1 MKTVPFSQRPT
12 ETPRASHRDD
22 ARVEYRAHHE
32 APFPPLRRRG
42 GSGAAGAWLGGL
54 GVLGIVLSAGV
65 WTFKWPLPGQTHLG
79 SLRLESEPPGAVVDI
94 DGSPRGLTPI
104 TVELSP
110 GTHAV
115 VLTQGDDS
123 QRISAA
129 VTAGSTSTHHFRW
142 TSAAAT
148 ETAAGRLQVSSDPA
162 GAAVSVDGE
171 QRGVSPVTVDDL
183 APGEHQ
189 VVVQV
194 LGRTHRRTVSIESG
208 ATASL
213 VFTNA
218 PVAPGTDLGWLV
230 AKSGAQLQVFERGRR
245 LGTTDDRIVLPAG
258 SHELE
263 FVGDELGFRARRT
276 VTVSP
281 AQSTNVT
288 ISLPQA
294 AVNLNAVPWADV
306 SIDGK
311 EIGQTPIANLM
322 LPIGAHQV
330 VFRHPQFGEKQ
341 ATVNVSLQDSA
352 RVAVDMRAK

>member
-1 MKTVPFSQRPT
+1 MNTVPFAQRPT

-22 ARVEYRAHHE
+22 VRVAYHAQHE
-32 APFPPLRRRG
+32 EPPPPPPRRS
-42 GSGAAGAWLGGL
+42 SGGAWLGGVA
-54 GVLGIVLSAGV
+54 VLGIALSAGV
-65 WTFKWPLPGQTHLG
+65 WTFKWPMTGQTQTG
-79 SLRLESEPPGAVVDI
+79 ALRLESEPSGAVVDI

-110 GTHAV
+110 GAHAV
-115 VLTQGDDS
+115 VLTHGDDT
-123 QRISAA
+123 QQISAA
-129 VTAGSTSTHHFRW
+129 VTAGSTNTHHFRW
-142 TSAAAT
+142 ASAPAT
-148 ETAAGRLQVSSDPA
+148 ATAYGRLQVSSDPA
-162 GAAVSVDGE
+162 GAAITVDGE
-171 QRGVSPVTVDDL
+171 PRGVSPLTVDQL
-183 APGEHQ
+183 EPGDHQ

-194 LGRTHRRTVSIESG
+194 LGRTHRRTVTVESG

-218 PVAPGTDLGWLV
+218 PAAPTIDVGWLI
-230 AKSGAQLQVFERGRR
+230 AKSGAELHVYERGRR
-245 LGTTDDRIVLPAG
+245 LGTTADRIVLPAG

-263 FVGDELGFRARRT
+263 FVGDEFGFRARRT

-281 AQSTNVT
+281 GQATNVS

-311 EIGQTPIANLM
+311 ELGQTPIANLM

-330 VFRHPQFGEKQ
+330 VFRHPQFGEKH
-341 ATVNVSLQDSA
+341 ATVNVSLQEAA
-352 RVAVDMRAK
+352 RVAVDMRGK

>member
-1 MKTVPFSQRPT
+1 MNTVPFSQRPT

-22 ARVEYRAHHE
+22 ARVPYHAHHE
-32 APFPPLRRRG
+32 SSPLPPRRRG
-42 GSGAAGAWLGGL
+42 GAGAAGAWLGGL
-54 GVLGIVLSAGV
+54 AVLGIVLSAGV
-65 WTFKWPLPGQTHLG
+65 WTFKWPLPGQAHTV
-79 SLRLESEPPGAVVDI
+79 SLRLESEPSGAVVDI
-94 DGSPRGLTPI
+94 DGSPRGLTPL

-115 VLTQGDDS
+115 ALTHGDDT
-123 QRISAA
+123 QQISAA
-129 VTAGSTSTHHFRW
+129 VTAGSASTHHFRW
-142 TSAAAT
+142 TSAPVT
-148 ETAAGRLQVSSDPA
+148 EPGVGRLQVSSDPA
-162 GAAVSVDGE
+162 GAAVTVDGE
-171 QRGVSPVTVDDL
+171 QRGVSPLTIDEL

-213 VFTNA
+213 VFANTPA
-218 PVAPGTDLGWLV
+218 APGVDVGWLV
-230 AKSGAQLQVFERGRR
+230 ARSGAQLHVFERGRR

-281 AQSTNVT
+281 AQATNVT

-306 SIDGK
+306 WVDGK

>member
-1 MKTVPFSQRPT
+1 MNTVPFSQRPT

-22 ARVEYRAHHE
+22 ARVAYHAHHDG
-32 APFPPLRRRG
+32 PPPPPRRG
-42 GSGAAGAWLGGL
+42 GAGAAGAWLGGL
-54 GVLGIVLSAGV
+54 AVLGIVLSAGV
-65 WTFKWPLPGQTHLG
+65 WTFKWPLPGQTHTG
-79 SLRLESEPPGAVVDI
+79 SLRLESEPSGAVVDI
-94 DGSPRGLTPI
+94 DGSPRGLTPL
-104 TVELSP
+104 TVDLSP

-115 VLTQGDDS
+115 VLTHGDDT
-123 QRISAA
+123 QQISAA
-129 VTAGSTSTHHFRW
+129 VTAGATSTHHFRW
-142 TSAAAT
+142 TSSPAA

-162 GAAVSVDGE
+162 GAAVTVDGE
-171 QRGVSPVTVDDL
+171 QRGASPVTIDDL

-218 PVAPGTDLGWLV
+218 PVAPSTDVGWLV
-230 AKSGAQLQVFERGRR
+230 AKSGAELHVYEKGRR

-281 AQSTNVT
+281 AQATNVT

-294 AVNLNAVPWADV
+294 AVNVNAVPWADV
-306 SIDGK
+306 WIDGK

-322 LPIGAHQV
+322 LPIGAHQI

-341 ATVNVSLQDSA
+341 ATVNVSLQESA